1 MKTLR
6 RCPLQWTHTEIVDN
20 MNATIE
26 QNAFKENL
34 LSDKTAIVTGAS
46 RGIGAA
52 IAQRLCEAGANVVL
66 CSRSAESVAQIAD
79 TLQDK
84 GYSTYA
90 MAADISEKADVEA
103 LIEKTIAQFSHI
115 DILVNNAGIT
125 RDMLLMRLKDEDWD
139 AVLQT
144 NLTGTMYCTRAVL
157 RPMIRQKSGRIIN
170 ISSVVGLI
178 GNAGQANYAAAKAGI
193 IGFTKATAKEVGTRG
208 ITVNAIAP
216 GFITTDMTA
225 QIPEENQKQ
234 LLELIPLREF
244 GHPEDV
250 ADAVCFLASDAARYI
265 TGQTLQVDGGMVM

>member
-1 MKTLR
+1 MD
-6 RCPLQWTHTEIVDN
+6 TETVNKMDVS
-20 MNATIE
+20 TE
-26 QNAFKENL
+26 QNAFREDL
-34 LSDKTAIVTGAS
+34 LNGKTAIVTGAS

-52 IAQRLCEAGANVVL
+52 IARRLCEAGAHVVL

-79 TLQDK
+79 TLQGK
-84 GYSTYA
+84 SYSTYA
-90 MAADISEKADVEA
+90 MAADVSEKGDVEV
-103 LIEKTIAQFSHI
+103 LIEKTIDRFSQI

-125 RDMLLMRLKDEDWD
+125 RDMLLMRLKDEDWN

-157 RPMIRQKSGRIIN
+157 RPMIHQRSGRIIN
-170 ISSVVGLI
+170 ISSVVGLV
-178 GNAGQANYAAAKAGI
+178 GNPGQANYAAAKAGI
-193 IGFTKATAKEVGTRG
+193 IGFTKATAKEVGARG

-225 QIPEENQKQ
+225 QISEEHQKQ

>member
-1 MKTLR
+1 MDVT
-6 RCPLQWTHTEIVDN
+6 TERS
-20 MNATIE
+20 
-26 QNAFKENL
+26 AFRENL
-34 LSDKTAIVTGAS
+34 LSGKTAIVTGAS

-52 IAQRLCEAGANVVL
+52 IAQRLCETGANVVL
-66 CSRSAESVAQIAD
+66 CSRSADAVGEIAN
-79 TLQDK
+79 TLEDK
-84 GYSTYA
+84 GHSVHA
-90 MAADISEKADVEA
+90 MAADISQKADVEA
-103 LIEKTIAQFSHI
+103 LIEETTAQFSQI

-125 RDMLLMRLKDEDWD
+125 RDTLLMRLKDEDWN

-170 ISSVVGLI
+170 ISSVVGLA

-193 IGFTKATAKEVGTRG
+193 IGLTKATAKEVGARG

-225 QIPEENQKQ
+225 QISEQNQKQ
-234 LLELIPLREF
+234 LLGLIPLRGF

>member
-1 MKTLR
+1 MN
-6 RCPLQWTHTEIVDN
+6 TEMVNKMDVS
-20 MNATIE
+20 TE
-26 QNAFKENL
+26 QNAFREGL
-34 LSDKTAIVTGAS
+34 LTGKTAIVTGAS

-52 IAQRLCEAGANVVL
+52 IARRLCEAGAHVVL
-66 CSRSAESVAQIAD
+66 CSRSAEAIAQTAE
-79 TLQDK
+79 TLSSK

-103 LIEKTIAQFSHI
+103 LIEKTIERFSQI

-157 RPMIRQKSGRIIN
+157 RPMIRQRSGRIIN
-170 ISSVVGLI
+170 ISSVVGLV
-178 GNAGQANYAAAKAGI
+178 GNPGQANYAAAKAGI
-193 IGFTKATAKEVGTRG
+193 LGFTKATAKEVGARG

-225 QIPEENQKQ
+225 QLSEEQQKQ

>member
-1 MKTLR
+1 MDVT
-6 RCPLQWTHTEIVDN
+6 TE
-20 MNATIE
+20 
-26 QNAFKENL
+26 QGAFRADL
-34 LSDKTAIVTGAS
+34 LNGKTAIVTGAS

-52 IAQRLCEAGANVVL
+52 ITHRLCEAGANVVL
-66 CSRSAESVAQIAD
+66 CSRSAESVAQIAE
-79 TLQDK
+79 TLRNK
-84 GYSTYA
+84 GYTTFS
-90 MAADISEKADVEA
+90 MAADISEKAAVEA
-103 LIEKTIAQFSHI
+103 LIEKTIDQFSQI

-144 NLTGTMYCTRAVL
+144 NLTGTMYCTRGVL
-157 RPMIRQKSGRIIN
+157 RSMIRQRSGRIIN
-170 ISSVVGLI
+170 ISSVIGLVG
-178 GNAGQANYAAAKAGI
+178 NPGQANYAAAKAGI
-193 IGFTKATAKEVGTRG
+193 IGLTKATAKEVGARG

-225 QIPEENQKQ
+225 QISEANQEQ

>member
-1 MKTLR
+1 MDVTTERSAFREDLLR
-6 RCPLQWTHTEIVDN
+6 G
-20 MNATIE
+20 
-26 QNAFKENL
+26 
-34 LSDKTAIVTGAS
+34 KTAIVTGAS

-52 IAQRLCEAGANVVL
+52 IAHRLCEAGANVVI
-66 CSRSAESVAQIAD
+66 CSRSADAVGEVAN
-79 TLQDK
+79 TLAAK
-84 GYSTYA
+84 GYTVQA
-90 MAADISEKADVEA
+90 IAADISQKADIES
-103 LIEKTIAQFSHI
+103 LIKETTAQFSQI

-125 RDMLLMRLKDEDWD
+125 RDTLLMRLKDEDWH

-170 ISSVVGLI
+170 ISSVVGLA
-178 GNAGQANYAAAKAGI
+178 GNAGQVNYAAAKAGI
-193 IGFTKATAKEVGTRG
+193 IGLTKATAKEVGARG
-208 ITVNAIAP
+208 ITVNAVAP

-225 QIPEENQKQ
+225 QISEQHQKQ
-234 LLELIPLREF
+234 LLEMIPLREF

>member
-1 MKTLR
+1 MVNK
-6 RCPLQWTHTEIVDN
+6 
-20 MNATIE
+20 MNVSTE
-26 QNAFKENL
+26 QNAFREDL
-34 LSDKTAIVTGAS
+34 LNGKTAIVTGAS

-52 IAQRLCEAGANVVL
+52 IARRLCEAGANVVL

-79 TLQDK
+79 TLQGE

-90 MAADISEKADVEA
+90 MAADISEKGDVEV
-103 LIEKTIAQFSHI
+103 LIEKTIDRFSQI

-157 RPMIRQKSGRIIN
+157 RPMIRQRRGRIIN
-170 ISSVVGLI
+170 ISSVVGLV
-178 GNAGQANYAAAKAGI
+178 GNPGQANYAAAKAGI
-193 IGFTKATAKEVGTRG
+193 IGFTKATAKEVGARG

-225 QIPEENQKQ
+225 EISEEHQKQ

-250 ADAVCFLASDAARYI
+250 AAAVCFLASDAARYI

>member
-1 MKTLR
+1 MDVT
-6 RCPLQWTHTEIVDN
+6 TE
-20 MNATIE
+20 
-26 QNAFKENL
+26 QSAFREDL
-34 LSDKTAIVTGAS
+34 LSGKTAIVTGAS

-66 CSRSAESVAQIAD
+66 CSRSAEAVAQVAK
-79 TLQDK
+79 TLEEK
-84 GYSTYA
+84 GYTTLS
-90 MAADISEKADVEA
+90 MAADISQKADVEG
-103 LIEKTIAQFSHI
+103 LIEKTIAQFSQI

-139 AVLQT
+139 VVLQT

-170 ISSVVGLI
+170 ISSVVGLA

-225 QIPEENQKQ
+225 QISEDHQTQ
-234 LLELIPLREF
+234 LLELIPLQSF

>member
-1 MKTLR
+1 MDVTTERSVFRKDSLR
-6 RCPLQWTHTEIVDN
+6 G
-20 MNATIE
+20 
-26 QNAFKENL
+26 
-34 LSDKTAIVTGAS
+34 KTAIVTGAS

-52 IAQRLCEAGANVVL
+52 IAHRLCEAGANVVL
-66 CSRSAESVAQIAD
+66 CSRSADAVGQVAD
-79 TLQDK
+79 TLKGK
-84 GYSTYA
+84 GYTVHA
-90 MAADISEKADVEA
+90 MAADISQKTDVEA
-103 LIEKTIAQFSHI
+103 LIEKTTSQFSHI

-157 RPMIRQKSGRIIN
+157 RPMIRQRSGRIIN
-170 ISSVVGLI
+170 ISSVVGLA

-193 IGFTKATAKEVGTRG
+193 IGLTKATAKEVGARG

-225 QIPEENQKQ
+225 QLSEQNQKQ
-234 LLELIPLREF
+234 LLELIPLRGF
-244 GHPEDV
+244 GQPEDV

>member
-1 MKTLR
+1 MLTG
-6 RCPLQWTHTEIVDN
+6 
-20 MNATIE
+20 
-26 QNAFKENL
+26 
-34 LSDKTAIVTGAS
+34 KTAIVTGAS

-52 IAQRLCEAGANVVL
+52 IARKLCEAGANVAL
-66 CSRSAESVAQIAD
+66 CSRSSEAVAQIAD
-79 TLQDK
+79 TLK
-84 GYSTYA
+84 CEGHTVIS
-90 MAADISEKADVEA
+90 MASDISQKAEVEA
-103 LIEKTIAQFSHI
+103 LIKMVLDRFSQL

-125 RDMLLMRLKDEDWD
+125 RDTLLMRLKDADWD
-139 AVLQT
+139 AVVQT

-170 ISSVVGLI
+170 ISSVIGLM
-178 GNAGQANYAAAKAGI
+178 GNAGQASYAAAKAGF
-193 IGFTKATAKEVGTRG
+193 IGLTKATVKEVGARG

-225 QIPEENQKQ
+225 QIPEQNQKQ

-244 GHPEDV
+244 GSPEDV

>member
-1 MKTLR
+1 M
-6 RCPLQWTHTEIVDN
+6 
-20 MNATIE
+20 E
-26 QNAFKENL
+26 QRVFSEDMLNG
-34 LSDKTAIVTGAS
+34 KTAIVTGAS

-52 IAQRLCEAGANVVL
+52 IAHRLCEVGANVVI
-66 CSRSAESVAQIAD
+66 CSRSTESVSQTANV
-79 TLQDK
+79 LKDK
-84 GYSTYA
+84 GYTTHA
-90 MAADISEKADVEA
+90 MAADISKKEDVAA
-103 LIEKTIAQFSHI
+103 LIEETIEQFLKI

-170 ISSVVGLI
+170 ISSVIGLM
-178 GNAGQANYAAAKAGI
+178 GNAGQASYAAAKAGI
-193 IGFTKATAKEVGTRG
+193 IGLTKTTAKEVGTRG

-225 QIPEENQKQ
+225 KIPEEFQKK
-234 LLELIPLREF
+234 LLELIPLQNF
-244 GHPEDV
+244 GTPEDV
-250 ADAVCFLASDAARYI
+250 ADTVCFLASDAARYI

>member
-1 MKTLR
+1 MDIT
-6 RCPLQWTHTEIVDN
+6 TERS
-20 MNATIE
+20 
-26 QNAFKENL
+26 AFREDL
-34 LSDKTAIVTGAS
+34 LSGKTAIVTGAS

-52 IAQRLCEAGANVVL
+52 IAHRLCETGANVVI
-66 CSRSAESVAQIAD
+66 CSRSADAIAQVAD
-79 TLQDK
+79 TLQGK
-84 GYSTYA
+84 GHTVHA
-90 MAADISEKADVEA
+90 MVADVSEKTDVEA
-103 LIEKTIAQFSHI
+103 LIEKTISQFSQI

-170 ISSVVGLI
+170 ISSVIGLM
-178 GNAGQANYAAAKAGI
+178 GNAGQASYAAAKAGI
-193 IGFTKATAKEVGTRG
+193 LGLTKTTAKEVGTRG

-225 QIPEENQKQ
+225 KIPEEFQKK
-234 LLELIPLREF
+234 LLELIPLQNF
-244 GHPEDV
+244 GIPEDV

>member
-1 MKTLR
+1 MDVT
-6 RCPLQWTHTEIVDN
+6 TERS
-20 MNATIE
+20 
-26 QNAFKENL
+26 AFREDL
-34 LSDKTAIVTGAS
+34 LSGKTAIVTGAS

-52 IAQRLCEAGANVVL
+52 IAHRLCEAGANVVL
-66 CSRSAESVAQIAD
+66 CSRSADAVGEVSD
-79 TLQDK
+79 TLQGK
-84 GYSTYA
+84 GHTVHA
-90 MAADISEKADVEA
+90 MAADISQKADVEA
-103 LIEKTIAQFSHI
+103 LIEQTIAQFSQI

-125 RDMLLMRLKDEDWD
+125 RDTLLMRLKDEDWN

-170 ISSVVGLI
+170 ISSVVGLA
-178 GNAGQANYAAAKAGI
+178 GNAGQANYAAAKAGM
-193 IGFTKATAKEVGTRG
+193 IGLTKATAKEVGARG

-225 QIPEENQKQ
+225 QISEQNQKQ
-234 LLELIPLREF
+234 LLELIPLRGF

-265 TGQTLQVDGGMVM
+265 TGQILQVDGGMVM

>member
-1 MKTLR
+1 MRET
-6 RCPLQWTHTEIVDN
+6 TE
-20 MNATIE
+20 
-26 QNAFKENL
+26 QSAFRADV
-34 LSDKTAIVTGAS
+34 LSGKTAIVTGAS

-52 IAQRLCEAGANVVL
+52 IAHRLCEAGANVVL
-66 CSRSAESVAQIAD
+66 CSRSAEAVGQIAD
-79 TLQDK
+79 ILQGT
-84 GYSTYA
+84 GYTVLS
-90 MAADISEKADVEA
+90 MAADISQKADVDA

-125 RDMLLMRLKDEDWD
+125 RDTLLMRLKDQDWD
-139 AVLQT
+139 TVVQT

-170 ISSVVGLI
+170 ISSVVGLS

-193 IGFTKATAKEVGTRG
+193 IGLTKATAKEVGARG

-225 QIPEENQKQ
+225 RIPEQNQQQ

-244 GHPEDV
+244 GRPDDV

>member
-1 MKTLR
+1 MDGITAR
-6 RCPLQWTHTEIVDN
+6 S
-20 MNATIE
+20 
-26 QNAFKENL
+26 AFRENL
-34 LSDKTAIVTGAS
+34 LSGKTAIVTGAS

-52 IAQRLCEAGANVVL
+52 IAQRLCETGANVVL
-66 CSRSAESVAQIAD
+66 CSRSADAVGEVAN
-79 TLQDK
+79 TLQGK
-84 GYSTYA
+84 GHSVHA
-90 MAADISEKADVEA
+90 MAADISQKTDVET
-103 LIEKTIAQFSHI
+103 LIEETTAQFSQI

-125 RDMLLMRLKDEDWD
+125 RDTLLMRLKDEDWN

-170 ISSVVGLI
+170 ISSIVGLA

-193 IGFTKATAKEVGTRG
+193 IGFTKATAKEVGARG

-225 QIPEENQKQ
+225 QISEQNQKQ
-234 LLELIPLREF
+234 LLGLIPLRGF

>member
-1 MKTLR
+1 MSDTSR
-6 RCPLQWTHTEIVDN
+6 NT
-20 MNATIE
+20 
-26 QNAFKENL
+26 AFRADL
-34 LSDKTAIVTGAS
+34 LAGQTAIVTGAS

-52 IAQRLCEAGANVVL
+52 IAARLCEAGANVVL
-66 CSRSAESVAQIAD
+66 CSRSAESVGQTAD
-79 TLQDK
+79 ILREK
-84 GYSTYA
+84 GHTVLA
-90 MAADISEKADVEA
+90 VQADISEKSDIENLVEQTLSA
-103 LIEKTIAQFSHI
+103 FSRI

-125 RDMLLMRLKDEDWD
+125 RDMLLMRLKDEEWD
-139 AVLQT
+139 AVVQT

-157 RPMIRQKSGRIIN
+157 RPMLRQRSGRIIN
-170 ISSVVGLI
+170 ISSVIGLI
-178 GNAGQANYAAAKAGI
+178 GNAGQASYAAAKAGI
-193 IGFTKATAKEVGTRG
+193 LGLTKATAKEVGTRG

-225 QIPEENQKQ
+225 QIPEQNQEQ

>member
-1 MKTLR
+1 MDVTTA
-6 RCPLQWTHTEIVDN
+6 QS
-20 MNATIE
+20 
-26 QNAFKENL
+26 AFREDL
-34 LSDKTAIVTGAS
+34 LNGKTAIVTGAS

-52 IAQRLCEAGANVVL
+52 IAQRLCEVGANVVL
-66 CSRSAESVAQIAD
+66 CSRSVEAVSQVAE
-79 TLQDK
+79 TLQEK
-84 GYSTYA
+84 GYTTLS
-90 MAADISEKADVEA
+90 MAADISQKADIEE
-103 LIEKTIAQFSHI
+103 LIEKTIAQFSQI

-170 ISSVVGLI
+170 ISSVVGLM
-178 GNAGQANYAAAKAGI
+178 GNAGQASYAAAKAGI
-193 IGFTKATAKEVGTRG
+193 IGLTKATAKEVGTRG

-225 QIPEENQKQ
+225 QISEDNQKQ
-234 LLELIPLREF
+234 LLELIPLQDF

>member
-1 MKTLR
+1 MEKKVFVDDM
-6 RCPLQWTHTEIVDN
+6 LQG
-20 MNATIE
+20 
-26 QNAFKENL
+26 
-34 LSDKTAIVTGAS
+34 KTAIVTGAS

-52 IAQRLCEAGANVVL
+52 IARRLCEVGANVVI
-66 CSRSAESVAQIAD
+66 CSRSIESVSQTAD
-79 TLQDK
+79 ELK
-84 GYSTYA
+84 GNGYSIQSL
-90 MAADISEKADVEA
+90 AADISKKEDVETLVEEA
-103 LIEKTIAQFSHI
+103 ISQFSQI

-170 ISSVVGLI
+170 ISSVIGLM
-178 GNAGQANYAAAKAGI
+178 GNPGQASYAAAKAGI
-193 IGFTKATAKEVGTRG
+193 IGLTKTTAKEVGTRG

-225 QIPEENQKQ
+225 QIPEEYQTK
-234 LLELIPLREF
+234 LLEYIPMQNF
-244 GHPEDV
+244 GTPEDV
-250 ADAVCFLASDAARYI
+250 ADLVCFLASDAARYI

>member
-1 MKTLR
+1 MDVT
-6 RCPLQWTHTEIVDN
+6 TEQSIFRAD
-20 MNATIE
+20 
-26 QNAFKENL
+26 L
-34 LSDKTAIVTGAS
+34 LSGKTAIVTGAS

-52 IAQRLCEAGANVVL
+52 IAHRLCEAGANVVL

-84 GYSTYA
+84 GYTTFS
-90 MAADISEKADVEA
+90 MAADISEKTDVEA
-103 LIEKTIAQFSHI
+103 LIEKTTEQFSQI

-139 AVLQT
+139 VVLQT

-170 ISSVVGLI
+170 ISSVVGLA
-178 GNAGQANYAAAKAGI
+178 GNAGQSNYAAAKAGI
-193 IGFTKATAKEVGTRG
+193 IGLTKATAKEVGARG

-225 QIPEENQKQ
+225 QIPEANQEQ
-234 LLELIPLREF
+234 LLEMIPLREF

-265 TGQTLQVDGGMVM
+265 TGQILQVDGGMVM

>member
-1 MKTLR
+1 MTAEY
-6 RCPLQWTHTEIVDN
+6 RCPFRDDILRG
-20 MNATIE
+20 
-26 QNAFKENL
+26 
-34 LSDKTAIVTGAS
+34 KTALVTGAS

-52 IAQRLCEAGANVVL
+52 IARTLCEAGASVVL
-66 CSRSAESVAQIAD
+66 CSRSAEAVTQVAD
-79 TLQDK
+79 TLTGE
-84 GYSTYA
+84 GYTA
-90 MAADISEKADVEA
+90 LATAADISKKSDVEA
-103 LIEKTIAQFSHI
+103 LIQVALDQFSQL

-125 RDMLLMRLKDEDWD
+125 RDTLLMRLKDADWE

-170 ISSVVGLI
+170 ISSVVGLV

-193 IGFTKATAKEVGTRG
+193 LGFTKTIAKEVGARG

-225 QIPEENQKQ
+225 QIPEKNQQQ
-234 LLELIPLREF
+234 LLDLIPLRHF
-244 GHPEDV
+244 GSPEDV

-265 TGQTLQVDGGMVM
+265 TGQTFQVDGGMVM